1 MTSLTAADMASRT
14 GPMAKNWIQKAV
26 PESHKGV
33 FKKKAQAAGKTTKEF
48 AEEHKHDSGKL
59 GSEARFAENVMG
71 LNKGKK
77 KRSPLYDHPKSK
89 KED

>member
-1 MTSLTAADMASRT
+1 MAEN
-14 GPMAKNWIQKAV
+14 PKKWIQGAV

>member
-1 MTSLTAADMASRT
+1 MAE
-14 GPMAKNWIQKAV
+14 KKWIQAAV

-33 FKKKAQAAGKTTKEF
+33 FKKKAQAAGKTSKEF

-59 GSEARFAENVMG
+59 GAQARFAENVMG

-77 KRSPLYDHPKSK
+77 KKSPLYDHPRSK
-89 KED
+89 KENKRD